1 MITRAV
7 PAARVCVRRSGTGT
21 SNRYPA
27 RNRTVTV
34 SGERPCGE
42 SHLRLKFT
50 QREIGIPLERTDAA
64 RNRRN
69 RSGGL
74 SSFFSSP
81 SSSSL
86 PFPARTYV
94 ILSLSL
100 APHLLLHTVH
110 FVSSGRARI
119 GPSLRDSA
127 FDIAFSVRRDPRDRT
142 DSNPYLPLDPFV
154 LPRSLPLYPY
164 YRAFLLHSVDWFS
177 STRPPPL
184 KSPRRIRNGRRKY
197 RCVQVAKTER
207 RWRTKRRGAGRGA
220 KEAVVSLLFARIQFP
235 AVFA

>member
-1 MITRAV
+1 M
-7 PAARVCVRRSGTGT
+7 
-21 SNRYPA
+21 
-27 RNRTVTV
+27 
-34 SGERPCGE
+34 E
-42 SHLRLKFT
+42 SRWNVQT
-50 QREIGIPLERTDAA
+50 QHEIVGIVQVV
-64 RNRRN
+64 
-69 RSGGL
+69 

-100 APHLLLHTVH
+100 PPHLLLHTVH

-154 LPRSLPLYPY
+154 LPRSSPPLYPY

-184 KSPRRIRNGRRKY
+184 KSPRRIRNGRRK
-197 RCVQVAKTER
+197 CAAFKWQR
-207 RWRTKRRGAGRGA
+207 RKGGGGRSEGGGKGA

>member
-1 MITRAV
+1 MV
-7 PAARVCVRRSGTGT
+7 
-21 SNRYPA
+21 
-27 RNRTVTV
+27 
-34 SGERPCGE
+34 
-42 SHLRLKFT
+42 
-50 QREIGIPLERTDAA
+50 
-64 RNRRN
+64 
-69 RSGGL
+69 

-100 APHLLLHTVH
+100 PPHLLLHTVH
-110 FVSSGRARI
+110 FVSSGRALASDL
-119 GPSLRDSA
+119 PLRDSA

-154 LPRSLPLYPY
+154 LPRSLPLCPY

-184 KSPRRIRNGRRKY
+184 KSPRRIRNGRRK
-197 RCVQVAKTER
+197 CAAFKWQR
-207 RWRTKRRGAGRGA
+207 RKGGGGRSEGGGMGA